1 MAPTS
6 ARKLTPEMKEEI
18 IALIDKRVKEHYVT
32 RSDFK
37 ALQSIVKELS
47 INVKELSEAQ
57 KRTEQRIEELTQAQK
72 NTEQRVEEL
81 TQAQKR
87 TEQRVEELT
96 QAQKNT
102 EKRVDTLA
110 QRMEEL
116 TQAQKNTEQ
125 RIDSLAQRMEEL
137 AQAQKNT
144 EQRVEE
150 LTQAQKNTE
159 QRVEELTQAQKRTEQ
174 RIEELT
180 QAQKNTEKRVD
191 TLAQRMEE
199 LAISLKETQ
208 IELKQLAHEH
218 TITRKLLGDL
228 TNTVGYG
235 LEDTIMKYIHDYA
248 LKEYGIS
255 INTVDRR
262 YITYPDGRYDEINIY
277 AEGTKNGNTVYIIG
291 ESKAQLGKKDADSFD
306 KMLARL
312 RNHLKGEIIPFIVCY
327 SCAPDV
333 ENYIATQYPYIRIHK
348 SFEFYKY
355 KKQYD

>member
-6 ARKLTPEMKEEI
+6 ARKLTPEMRDEV

-47 INVKELSEAQ
+47 INVKELVEAQ
-57 KRTEQRIEELTQAQK
+57 KRTE
-72 NTEQRVEEL
+72 
-81 TQAQKR
+81 
-87 TEQRVEELT
+87 
-96 QAQKNT
+96 
-102 EKRVDTLA
+102 
-110 QRMEEL
+110 
-116 TQAQKNTEQ
+116 
-125 RIDSLAQRMEEL
+125 
-137 AQAQKNT
+137 
-144 EQRVEE
+144 
-150 LTQAQKNTE
+150 
-159 QRVEELTQAQKRTEQ
+159 
-174 RIEELT
+174 
-180 QAQKNTEKRVD
+180 
-191 TLAQRMEE
+191 QRMEE

-218 TITRKLLGDL
+218 SITRKLLGDL

-248 LKEYGIS
+248 QKEYGIT
-255 INTVDRR
+255 ITTVDRR

-306 KMLARL
+306 KMIARL
-312 RNHLKGEIIPFIVCY
+312 RNYLKGEIIPFIVCY

-333 ENYIATQYPYIRIHK
+333 ENYIALQYPYIRIHK

>member
-47 INVKELSEAQ
+47 INVKELSE
-57 KRTEQRIEELTQAQK
+57 
-72 NTEQRVEEL
+72 
-81 TQAQKR
+81 
-87 TEQRVEELT
+87 
-96 QAQKNT
+96 
-102 EKRVDTLA
+102 
-110 QRMEEL
+110 
-116 TQAQKNTEQ
+116 
-125 RIDSLAQRMEEL
+125 
-137 AQAQKNT
+137 
-144 EQRVEE
+144 
-150 LTQAQKNTE
+150 
-159 QRVEELTQAQKRTEQ
+159 AQKRTEQ

-235 LEDTIMKYIHDYA
+235 LEDTIMKYIYDYA
-248 LKEYGIS
+248 QKEYGIS

-306 KMLARL
+306 KMIARL

>member
-47 INVKELSEAQ
+47 INVKELAEAQ

-72 NTEQRVEEL
+72 NTDQRL
-81 TQAQKR
+81 
-87 TEQRVEELT
+87 
-96 QAQKNT
+96 
-102 EKRVDTLA
+102 DTLA

-116 TQAQKNTEQ
+116 AE
-125 RIDSLAQRMEEL
+125 
-137 AQAQKNT
+137 
-144 EQRVEE
+144 
-150 LTQAQKNTE
+150 
-159 QRVEELTQAQKRTEQ
+159 AQKRT
-174 RIEELT
+174 
-180 QAQKNTEKRVD
+180 D
-191 TLAQRMEE
+191 HRMEE

-248 LKEYGIS
+248 QKEYGIS
-255 INTVDRR
+255 ITTVDRR
-262 YITYPDGRYDEINIY
+262 YITYPDARYDEINIY

-306 KMLARL
+306 KMIARL

-333 ENYIATQYPYIRIHK
+333 ENYIASQYPYIRIHK